1 MKTFSGIDPGRI
13 IYGMDDKINSLF
25 DFGKDDLLTHKLI
38 KECDIDIGQGILES
52 LKSDGIDVIEG
63 VESTQVKRLPTGQI
77 DYVMVDDTHE
87 YECDIFCD
95 LSAKRHVA
103 GSVFKAW
110 IFFIRIYIISLS

>member
-1 MKTFSGIDPGRI
+1 
-13 IYGMDDKINSLF
+13 MDDKINTLF

-38 KECDIDIGQGILES
+38 KECDIDIGQGILEA

-95 LSAKRHVA
+95 LSNKRHVA
-103 GSVFKAW
+103 GPVFKSW
-110 IFFIRIYIISLS
+110 VFIRSF